1 MLEPRLHYKQ
11 LSFLSFQSGST
22 FASTIKHLKTSGHKW
37 NDSSLIFS
45 CSWGGRGEE
54 RNHGCE
60 GKMGKK
66 WGKKHFFPLSFHLL
80 CPMLWFQ
87 HYLLSPSV
95 PCHPSPQPL
104 HLFFTCICPSFP
116 SISHPLFTHLPPS
129 LFVFVHPAILW
140 AAPGPDIWRSPLCY
154 CHPLTQLSLGITDTQ
169 RNMQGCA
176 PASDAGD
183 RTRHWRMLGVQRA
196 RKEIWYSVFQ
206 TDKKS
211 LEEFMMKTLTC
222 YYFNWCPYWQTNH
235 FLLIGCIKFYKF

>member
-11 LSFLSFQSGST
+11 HSFHSFQSGST
-22 FASTIKHLKTSGHKW
+22 FASTIKHLKTSGRKW

-54 RNHGCE
+54 KNHGCD
-60 GKMGKK
+60 GKMEKRGVEMGNPPKK
-66 WGKKHFFPLSFHLL
+66 ISSSLSFPLL
-80 CPMLWFQ
+80 CPILW
-87 HYLLSPSV
+87 LTLSPFSQLSLSSLPAV
-95 PCHPSPQPL
+95 PTSLLHLHLSLLPL
-104 HLFFTCICPSFP
+104 HLSP
-116 SISHPLFTHLPPS
+116 PLHAPPPS
-129 LFVFVHPAILW
+129 LFVFVHPAILC

-169 RNMQGCA
+169 HNTQGCA

-196 RKEIWYSVFQ
+196 RKEIWYSAFQ

-211 LEEFMMKTLTC
+211 LEEFMVK
-222 YYFNWCPYWQTNH
+222 N
-235 FLLIGCIKFYKF
+235 